1 MAKKRKGKE
10 RGGGGGTYNASTSF
24 SSNGKPKCY
33 QTQNHHQKVNQSRTF
48 SFFHLKITNLLS
60 FSSVFEKEIK
70 KRKKERKKEKA
81 KTKCCSAASEAR
93 RRTCFVRSR
102 NGKKLKIVGKN
113 RRSLDLF

>member
-10 RGGGGGTYNASTSF
+10 RGGRGGTYNASTSF

-33 QTQNHHQKVNQSRTF
+33 QTQNHHQKVNKSRTF

-70 KRKKERKKEKA
+70 KRKKERK
-81 KTKCCSAASEAR
+81 
-93 RRTCFVRSR
+93 
-102 NGKKLKIVGKN
+102 GKDKVLQCGK
-113 RRSLDLF
+113 

>member
-10 RGGGGGTYNASTSF
+10 RGGGGGGTYNASTSF

-60 FSSVFEKEIK
+60 FPSVFEKEIK
-70 KRKKERKKEKA
+70 ERKKKQRQ
-81 KTKCCSAASEAR
+81 SAA
-93 RRTCFVRSR
+93 VRQVKR
-102 NGKKLKIVGKN
+102 GGGLVLHAVGME
-113 RRSLDLF
+113 RS